1 MSDLNEEWLSEDDEA
16 FDHGAEAAAVA
27 QRLLCDENVEV
38 KGVTDPQLRAEI
50 DRRLSLVGFRLT
62 QSHGRLYA
70 HAETLNEGAGGYSE
84 PQLAALAQLAADLVI
99 APAPGPGTPSVL
111 VSDFHARFAAAQG
124 WSKQWVRR
132 AVLGP
137 LERDGYIRV
146 VAPGQRRT
154 DEFIQAGP
162 RLPLIDTGRLSRA
175 LGAAIERDE
184 AAA

>member
-1 MSDLNEEWLSEDDEA
+1 MMDLNEEWLSEGDT
-16 FDHGAEAAAVA
+16 FDRGAEAAAIA
-27 QRLLCDENVEV
+27 QRLLCDEPVEA
-38 KGVTDPQLRAEI
+38 KTAIDPELRAEI
-50 DRRLSLVGFRLT
+50 DRRLGLVGFALAEL
-62 QSHGRLYA
+62 HGRLYA
-70 HAETLNEGAGGYSE
+70 HAEAINEGAGGYSE
-84 PQLAALAQLAADLVI
+84 PQLAALAQLAADLLL
-99 APAPGPGTPSVL
+99 APAPGSGTPNVL

-137 LERDGYIRV
+137 LERDGHIRV

-162 RLPLIDTGRLSRA
+162 RLHLIDLGRLSRA
-175 LGAAIERDE
+175 LNAALERDE